1 MFLGPIMLQSAQF
14 YFHFEEMDIAWLP
27 VPLTTFHI
35 NIYIY
40 IGLYIYIYRTR
51 TFLDTCG
58 SQQVF
63 CLNMSTYNL
72 YIYINIQ
79 CKSRICCRPRLCTNM
94 QSVVRKLLKRWTS
107 SFTIVERGAVS
118 FCTMT
123 IWSWSDLNKMATNMT
138 TSRTNRRYCFVLCK
152 YMCQYLFQIEDISFC
167 ICWMGA
173 SVLIS
178 YT

>member
-1 MFLGPIMLQSAQF
+1 MLQRAQF

-72 YIYINIQ
+72 YIYIYNVN
-79 CKSRICCRPRLCTNM
+79 LG
-94 QSVVRKLLKRWTS
+94 SVV
-107 SFTIVERGAVS
+107 GQGYA
-118 FCTMT
+118 
-123 IWSWSDLNKMATNMT
+123 
-138 TSRTNRRYCFVLCK
+138 RTCNQL
-152 YMCQYLFQIEDISFC
+152 
-167 ICWMGA
+167 
-173 SVLIS
+173 
-178 YT
+178 